1 MFDKLKAAAGMAG
14 MLADL
19 PRIKRKFEET
29 KGELRRIQCI
39 GHSKCRRVRV
49 AVNGVLEALS
59 VDIDPHIVAA
69 ATTPTGRA
77 ELQTAVQEATND
89 AIQHARRE
97 AAMRVADAAQELGI
111 PLPASL
117 LEQL

>member
-29 KGELRRIQCI
+29 KGELRRLQCV
-39 GHSKCRRVRV
+39 GHSSCRRVRV
-49 AVNGVLEALS
+49 AVNGILEVLS
-59 VDIDPHIVAA
+59 VDIEPGIVAA
-69 ATTPTGRA
+69 SATPSGRA

-97 AAMRVADAAQELGI
+97 AAVRVADAAQELGI
-111 PLPASL
+111 PVPAGL
-117 LEQL
+117 LEHL